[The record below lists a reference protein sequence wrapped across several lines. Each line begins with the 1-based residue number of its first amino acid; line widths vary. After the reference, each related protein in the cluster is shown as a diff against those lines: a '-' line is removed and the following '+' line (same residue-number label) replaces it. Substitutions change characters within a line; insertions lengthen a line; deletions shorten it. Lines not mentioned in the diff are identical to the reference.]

1 MMVIAISSSSS
12 LSYICHGAGP
22 LVDPFWSHVS
32 RSLFKDKIV
41 KLNKNQLDAHL
52 F

>member
-1 MMVIAISSSSS
+1 MSPPILHMISLPENCINEEYRNTGVGSSPTPRT
-12 LSYICHGAGP
+12 AVE
-22 LVDPFWSHVS
+22 LV
-32 RSLFKDKIV
+32 V